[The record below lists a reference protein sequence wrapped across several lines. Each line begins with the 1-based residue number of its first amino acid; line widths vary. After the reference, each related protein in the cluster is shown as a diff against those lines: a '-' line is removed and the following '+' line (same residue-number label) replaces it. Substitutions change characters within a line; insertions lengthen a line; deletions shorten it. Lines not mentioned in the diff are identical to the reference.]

1 MIEKNVPI
9 PPKAKPGRPAKYKF
23 DEMVVGDSFRAKA
36 LYQTLYVAVRRFI
49 AKPEN
54 SQKTFV
60 IRPSG
65 KEHVR
70 VWREA

>member
-23 DEMVVGDSFRAKA
+23 DEMVVGDSFKAKA
-36 LYQTLYVAVRRFI
+36 LYQTLYVAVRRFL
-49 AKPEN
+49 AKKEN
-54 SQKTFV
+54 SGKKFV

-65 KEHVR
+65 ASHVR